1 MEFIDTHFHTFDN
14 INMEEYIMEAQR
26 DGGKAFLLCGGNLT
40 DSHEALTLASQYEP
54 LYFAAGVHPLEAEK
68 MEGELSD
75 YEKIARHEKCVAIG
89 EIGLDYYYEK
99 ETAQKQ
105 QKILADFLALALKLN
120 KPAILHCRDV
130 EGSEKAY
137 YDMYELLSPFAEK
150 GGRFVLHCYAGNL
163 DFAQKFLAL
172 GGKFGVGG
180 IVTFR
185 KGENIREFVK
195 AVPLESLFLETDAP
209 YLAPIPFRGK
219 TNHSKYIPYIVRTV
233 AECKGISIEECGR
246 VTTRNAE
253 SFFAFPASL

>member
-1 MEFIDTHFHTFDN
+1 MFIDTHFHTFDN
-14 INMEEYIMEAQR
+14 INMEEYLREAR
-26 DGGKAFLLCGGNLT
+26 EAGGKYFLLCGGNLT
-40 DSHEALTLASQYEP
+40 DSHEALTLATQHET

-99 ETAQKQ
+99 ESARKQ
-105 QKILADFLALALKLN
+105 QKILADFLALALEVG

-130 EGSEKAY
+130 EGCEEAY
-137 YDMYELLSPFAEK
+137 KNMYDLVKPFAEK

-163 DFAQKFLAL
+163 EYAQKFLAL

-185 KGENIREFVK
+185 KGENIREFVR
-195 AVPLESLFLETDAP
+195 AMPLESLFLETDAP

-219 TNHSKYIPYIVRTV
+219 TNHSRYIPYIAEKI
-233 AECKGISIEECGR
+233 AECKGITQEECGI
-246 VTTRNAE
+246 VTSKNAE
-253 SFFAFPASL
+253 DFFSFPS